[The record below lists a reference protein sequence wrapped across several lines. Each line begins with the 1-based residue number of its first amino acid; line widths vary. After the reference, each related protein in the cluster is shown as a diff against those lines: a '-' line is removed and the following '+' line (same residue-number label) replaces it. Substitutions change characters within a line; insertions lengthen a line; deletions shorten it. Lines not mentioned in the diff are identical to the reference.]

1 MSSQFNLPPDSTN
14 SDSTFSGAG
23 RRSRS
28 LGELFRDNLQ
38 LTPSDIEKI
47 SRHQQEHNLRF
58 GEAAIALGLATSEDV
73 LQALSHQF
81 RYAYGDEDH
90 RKATPELVVLNQ
102 PFGHQ
107 AEAFRAVRS
116 QILMRTQVDGEKRRR
131 PLAVVS
137 PDSND
142 GKTYFCANLAVA
154 LSQLGGKVLVID
166 ADLRGARLH
175 QVFGVDNTNGL
186 SGALSGR
193 GGKDVMKPAPGIRH
207 IYVMPVGVQPP
218 NPLEL
223 LEGPAFG
230 IMLREVTHKFD
241 HVIIDTP
248 AAVFGSDGVVVA
260 SRCGS
265 ALVVTRKDA
274 NKVSKLH
281 ELVDSLQAGQ
291 VRLAGVVMNEL

>member
-1 MSSQFNLPPDSTN
+1 MLADGDSV
-14 SDSTFSGAG
+14 SFREEAG
-23 RRSRS
+23 W
-28 LGELFRDNLQ
+28 
-38 LTPSDIEKI
+38 
-47 SRHQQEHNLRF
+47 
-58 GEAAIALGLATSEDV
+58 
-73 LQALSHQF
+73 
-81 RYAYGDEDH
+81 
-90 RKATPELVVLNQ
+90 
-102 PFGHQ
+102 
-107 AEAFRAVRS
+107 
-116 QILMRTQVDGEKRRR
+116 
-131 PLAVVS
+131 
-137 PDSND
+137 
-142 GKTYFCANLAVA
+142 
-154 LSQLGGKVLVID
+154 LVID
-166 ADLRGARLH
+166 QPPPADSFTLEIR
-175 QVFGVDNTNGL
+175 NTCAPAKNTELSGL

-207 IYVMPVGVQPP
+207 LYVMPVGVQPP